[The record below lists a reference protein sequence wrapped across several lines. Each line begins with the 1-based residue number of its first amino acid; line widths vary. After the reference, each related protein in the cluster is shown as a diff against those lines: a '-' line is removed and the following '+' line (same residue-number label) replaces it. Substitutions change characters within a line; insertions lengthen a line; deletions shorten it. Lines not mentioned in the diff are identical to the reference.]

1 MEGTVYTR
9 KCKLIGIN
17 ENYLASILNVAII
30 SFYFYLIII
39 KIKHQK
45 FFSNLILTSIYI
57 INMNNRID

>member
-17 ENYLASILNVAII
+17 ENYLAFILNVAII